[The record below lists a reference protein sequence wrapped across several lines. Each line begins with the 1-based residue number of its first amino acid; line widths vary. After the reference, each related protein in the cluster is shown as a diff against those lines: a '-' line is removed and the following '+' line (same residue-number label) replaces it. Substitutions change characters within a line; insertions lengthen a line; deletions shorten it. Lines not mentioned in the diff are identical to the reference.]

1 MEADLMNQGFQFL
14 GSGAGG
20 YFAGWGLGKVAKLVL
35 KIVAGAIGIFIGAI
49 MYMQSQGFL
58 NVNWDKIQ
66 LASDKAVNSVVSSDI
81 VNDSLSQNDGLVNIA
96 SNIGLPV
103 TMGFGMFFIMGLMKG
118 IKS

>member
-1 MEADLMNQGFQFL
+1 MEAELLNQGFQFF

-35 KIVAGAIGIFIGAI
+35 KIAAAAVGIFFGAV
-49 MYMQSQGFL
+49 MYLQSQQFL

-66 LASDKAVNSVVSSDI
+66 LAGDKAVNSVVSSDI
-81 VNDSLSQNDGLVNIA
+81 VNGTLSQNDGLVNIA
-96 SNIGLPV
+96 ANMGVPV